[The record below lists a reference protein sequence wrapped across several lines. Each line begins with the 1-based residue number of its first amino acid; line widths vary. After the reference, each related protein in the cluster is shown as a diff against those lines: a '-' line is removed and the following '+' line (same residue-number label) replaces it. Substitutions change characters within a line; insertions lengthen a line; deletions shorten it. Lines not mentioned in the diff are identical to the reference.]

1 MYIQTLQT
9 TLAPTQADYA
19 KVNETFSNL
28 KSTTSSGSMTGNI
41 SRMLDNLDTLAGRGA
56 STTLLDGFGVK
67 RGDIASLDP
76 DTRTR
81 LNEKVTNRYL
91 SAIKEAA
98 GDTSGGFAD
107 VYGNMTGDGT
117 SAAHDVSAPQAE
129 AGVPSQE
136 VTGPTMSPAQ
146 DPDVLADI
154 LMRSIAY
161 KPVR

>member
-1 MYIQTLQT
+1 
-9 TLAPTQADYA
+9 
-19 KVNETFSNL
+19 
-28 KSTTSSGSMTGNI
+28 
-41 SRMLDNLDTLAGRGA
+41 
-56 STTLLDGFGVK
+56 
-67 RGDIASLDP
+67 
-76 DTRTR
+76 
-81 LNEKVTNRYL
+81 VTNRYL

-136 VTGPTMSPAQ
+136 VTGPAMSPAQ